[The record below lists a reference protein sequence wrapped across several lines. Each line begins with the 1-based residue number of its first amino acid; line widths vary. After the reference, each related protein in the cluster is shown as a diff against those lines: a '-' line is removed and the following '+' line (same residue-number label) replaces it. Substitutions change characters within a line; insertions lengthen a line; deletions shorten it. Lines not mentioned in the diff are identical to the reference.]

1 MLKQKVNMNYKFT
14 INITLCV
21 TLHLMNILLIS
32 NKNYEYIELMV
43 FALILLFIYNLAL
56 NSLAQEA
63 IEDQKKLEIENLSLR
78 KLLKEKNEI
87 INELKEFSYRTS
99 K

>member
-1 MLKQKVNMNYKFT
+1 MNYKFT